1 MARTSKLLT
10 EKIVKQAQ
18 MGLENLG
25 QNGMIALKLK
35 AIISTKKHGLTTVA
49 DVFGTTKATL
59 ISWIKRIDES
69 LEQLNVQPGRG
80 RKSLLSIEEEAIVK
94 DWLSQDSQLTIDRVK
109 IKIEKELK
117 KCLGR
122 STIHRLM
129 KKLSFSYITP
139 RPRHHKQDAKILQE
153 AKKKISKD
161 LFRKLLLIGSF
172 LWMRHD
178 LGHTQSLVM
187 DGFLRALGAV

>member
-10 EKIVKQAQ
+10 EEIVQQAQ
-18 MGLENLG
+18 MGLETLG

-35 AIISTKKHGLTTVA
+35 AIISAKKHGLTTVA

-59 ISWIKRIDES
+59 ISWIKRMDES
-69 LEQLNVQPGRG
+69 LEHLNVQPGRG
-80 RKSLLSIEEEAIVK
+80 RKSLLSLEEETTVK
-94 DWLSQDSQLTIDRVK
+94 DWISQDSQLTIDQVK
-109 IKIEKELK
+109 IKIEAELG

-139 RPRHHKQDAKILQE
+139 RPRHYKQDVKILQE
-153 AKKKISKD
+153 AKKKS
-161 LFRKLLLIGSF
+161 RGNASENS
-172 LWMRHD
+172 H
-178 LGHTQSLVM
+178 
-187 DGFLRALGAV
+187 

>member
-10 EKIVKQAQ
+10 DEIVKQAQ
-18 MGLENLG
+18 RGLETLG

-35 AIISTKKHGLTTVA
+35 AIISARKHGLTTVA

-69 LEQLNVQPGRG
+69 VEQLNVQPGRG
-80 RKSLLSIEEEAIVK
+80 RKSLLNLEEEMRVK

-109 IKIEKELK
+109 VRIEEELG

-139 RPRHHKQDAKILQE
+139 RPRHYKQDAKTLQE
-153 AKKKISKD
+153 AKKKSP
-161 LFRKLLLIGSF
+161 RNS
-172 LWMRHD
+172 
-178 LGHTQSLVM
+178 
-187 DGFLRALGAV
+187 